1 MAENPIPYNT
11 GLTEDEIAEAFDNA
25 LNVVPEHTK
34 SIEEN
39 TTAAESVAEKI
50 AILAGTVG
58 TEKRNYIE
66 VNATSRERYG
76 ITATVNEDGSITL
89 NGTNTA
95 GSAFM
100 LFSNLQT
107 GATPE
112 GSQFTNNKKWIPT
125 GEYIMS
131 QGGVTGATL
140 QLRIAEESGV
150 EGDYYSCST
159 AETAVTIGEQH
170 NYVWCRIL
178 ISTGA
183 TFDNVTLY
191 PMIRLATDTDTT
203 YRAYQPSVQEQLD
216 ALLARVMAL
225 EAAATTT
232 TTTEEV

>member
-1 MAENPIPYNT
+1 MADLKRKASHTTAEI
-11 GLTEDEIAEAFDNA
+11 DEAVELIG
-25 LNVVPEHTK
+25 EHTADSGIHITDDERK
-34 SIEEN
+34 EWNDTTEKTSIL
-39 TTAAESVAEKI
+39 S
-50 AILAGTVG
+50 GTIG

-66 VNATSRERYG
+66 VNAASRERYG

-125 GEYIMS
+125 GKYIMS
-131 QGGVTGATL
+131 QGGVAGATL
-140 QLRIAEESGV
+140 QVRFAEETGS
-150 EGDYYSCST
+150 EGDFYSCNTS
-159 AETAVTIGEQH
+159 EQAVTIGEQY

-183 TFDNVTLY
+183 TFDNVTIY

-203 YRAYQPSVQEQLD
+203 YRQYQPSVQEQLD
-216 ALLARVMAL
+216 ALLARVAAI

-232 TTTEEV
+232 TTEEV